1 MCFPSTDIYDSENQK
16 NGKKEVN
23 FNNRFSSEEFTSNKG
38 KREINE
44 DNLQFQSGKFYLVC
58 DGVGGNSNGQI
69 ASQLVA
75 ETVKEALLKSKS
87 ISGAVEDAE
96 RKLSSYK
103 KKKPSTEYM
112 ATTIAVAEI
121 LDNGILVSWAGD
133 SRVYQFRDGKII
145 FKTTDNSW
153 TANAVKEGVLSHVEA
168 LFYPRAN
175 ELTKSIKDSS
185 NPVKLEQVLI
195 EDIQSDD
202 FFLICTDGI
211 TETWIDS
218 DLEELFL
225 NTKNANK
232 IIQVLRNQ
240 CEIFSEDN
248 YSAIVIQNKPY
259 I

>member
-1 MCFPSTDIYDSENQK
+1 MFHVKSEFFVSQ
-16 NGKKEVN
+16 
-23 FNNRFSSEEFTSNKG
+23 KG

-44 DNLQFQSGKFYLVC
+44 DSVQFQSGKFYLIC

-96 RKLSSYK
+96 RKLSLCK
-103 KKKPSTEYM
+103 KKNPCTEYM

-121 LDNGILVSWAGD
+121 LDNSILVSWAGD
-133 SRVYQFRDGKII
+133 SRVYQFRNGKIA
-145 FKTTDNSW
+145 FKTSDHSW
-153 TANAVKEGVLSHVEA
+153 VADAVRKGDLSHLEA
-168 LFYPRAN
+168 LFHSRAN

-195 EDIQSDD
+195 EDIQPDD

-218 DLEELFL
+218 DLEEVFSITSSSEDIILEL
-225 NTKNANK
+225 KKN
-232 IIQVLRNQ
+232 

-248 YSAIVIQNKPY
+248 YSAIVFKIF
-259 I
+259 

>member
-23 FNNRFSSEEFTSNKG
+23 FNNRFYSEEFTSNKG

-75 ETVKEALLKSKS
+75 GTVKESLLKSKS
-87 ISGAVEDAE
+87 ILEAIEESE
-96 RKLSSYK
+96 RVLSNYK
-103 KKKPSTEYM
+103 KKNPSTEYM
-112 ATTIAVAEI
+112 STTIAVVEI

-133 SRVYQFRDGKII
+133 SRVYQFRDGKIL
-145 FKTTDNSW
+145 FTNHENTW
-153 TANAVKEGVLSHVEA
+153 VANAVKEGVLSSLEA
-168 LFYPRAN
+168 LFHPRAK
-175 ELTKSIKDSS
+175 EITKSIKDSS

-195 EDIQSDD
+195 EDIQPND

-240 CEIFSEDN
+240 CEIFSDDN